1 MKISV
6 RKKIRRKNTS
16 LKVKSSWASIKI
28 WCRVHFWI
36 PGTVALHSMHHNLST
51 SQCKDI
57 IFVCV
62 IFFVVDS
69 VHSGEAQ
76 TCTNGFRENEIHIY
90 PVAFILFIYFIE
102 FFVVVVGFFLKVFGS
117 LFVASRCSHIF
128 VVGNFS
134 CCCFFLAAFKD
145 FFIRWK
151 KDLSSGLLL
160 LLSTCVV
167 L

>member
-1 MKISV
+1 
-6 RKKIRRKNTS
+6 
-16 LKVKSSWASIKI
+16 
-28 WCRVHFWI
+28 
-36 PGTVALHSMHHNLST
+36 MHHNLST

-145 FFIRWK
+145 FFIRWQRLELWFTAAAF
-151 KDLSSGLLL
+151 DLCRFIIF
-160 LLSTCVV
+160 LSLSLT
-167 L
+167 LFIIINNNIIYT